1 MSPNPDIPHD
11 LVSAQVLVRFLLRI
25 VILSICA
32 ALGRQGFGKTI
43 EPLLTLATC
52 YCIFIG
58 GIRREAP
65 LGHVL
70 THYDEAA
77 AYALGAGLASWIA

>member
-1 MSPNPDIPHD
+1 MPPNPDIPHD

-52 YCIFIG
+52 YCIVVG
-58 GIRREAP
+58 GIRCEAP
-65 LGHVL
+65 LGQVL

-77 AYALGAGLASWIA
+77 GYALGASLAAWIA

>member
-1 MSPNPDIPHD
+1 MRPNPDIPHD
-11 LVSAQVLVRFLLRI
+11 LVSAQVLARFLLRI

-52 YCIFIG
+52 YCIVVG

-77 AYALGAGLASWIA
+77 GYFLGANLAAWIA

>member
-1 MSPNPDIPHD
+1 MQPNPDIPREI
-11 LVSAQVLVRFLLRI
+11 VSAQVLARFFLRI
-25 VILSICA
+25 VLLCICA
-32 ALGRQGFGKTI
+32 AAGRQGFGKTI

-52 YCIFIG
+52 YCVFIG
-58 GIRREAP
+58 GIQREAP

-77 AYALGAGLASWIA
+77 GYALGAYLAARIA